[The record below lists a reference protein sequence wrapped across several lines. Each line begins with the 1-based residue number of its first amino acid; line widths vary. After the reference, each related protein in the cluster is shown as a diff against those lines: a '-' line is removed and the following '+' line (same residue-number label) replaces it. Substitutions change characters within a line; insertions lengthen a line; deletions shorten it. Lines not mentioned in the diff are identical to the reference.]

1 MNATPRFQILLI
13 EDNIGDIRLTEEAF
27 KECAPH
33 IDLSYV
39 LDGVEALAYLQSGEH
54 PRPDL
59 ILLDLNLPR
68 KDGREV
74 LKTLKSMATL
84 CEIPVIVLTT
94 SNAAQDVHEAYAA
107 HANCY
112 INKPVDFEGFLNIV
126 EQIAHFW
133 LGTVILPSRA

>member
-1 MNATPRFQILLI
+1 MSDVSRFRVLLI

-33 IDLSYV
+33 AELQYV
-39 LDGVEALAYLQSGEH
+39 LDGVAALAYLQSSEQ

-68 KDGREV
+68 KDGRAV
-74 LKTLKSMATL
+74 LKTIKADEGLRH
-84 CEIPVIVLTT
+84 IPVVVLTT
-94 SNAAQDVHEAYAA
+94 SSAAQDVRGAYAA

-112 INKPVDFEGFLNIV
+112 INKPVDFEGFLQIV
-126 EQIAHFW
+126 ELLAHFW
-133 LGTVILPSRA
+133 MRVVILPSRV